1 MSFDLSL
8 ESMLMRLNKLQS
20 DTSPQ
25 WGNMSAQQMVEHLSE
40 MLRMST
46 GKIQLP
52 LEIEESKIE
61 RMQDF
66 LRSDKPMAK
75 NIKVAFVSEQP
86 KLRNEE
92 LELAIDEFV
101 EEWLFFEETYADH
114 PNFTALHPYYG
125 ELNEELWRLLH
136 AKHFEHHFEQFGI

>member
-1 MSFDLSL
+1 MSFELSL
-8 ESMLMRLNKLQS
+8 ESMLERLNKLKV
-20 DTSPQ
+20 DTPAK
-25 WGNMSAQQMVEHLSE
+25 WGTMQAQQMVEHLSE

-52 LEIEESKIE
+52 LEIEEDRIE
-61 RMQDF
+61 RMQSF

-86 KLRNEE
+86 KLNNEE

-101 EEWLFFEETYADH
+101 DEWLFFEETYSDH
-114 PNFTALHPYYG
+114 PEFTALHPYYG

-136 AKHFEHHFEQFGI
+136 AKHFAHHFEQFGI

>member
-8 ESMLMRLNKLQS
+8 ESMLERLNKLKV
-20 DTSPQ
+20 DTPAQ
-25 WGNMSAQQMVEHLSE
+25 WGIMQAQQMVEHLSE

-46 GKIQLP
+46 GKLQLS
-52 LEIEESKIE
+52 LEIEEDRIE
-61 RMQDF
+61 RMQAF

-101 EEWLFFEETYADH
+101 DEWLFFEETYSDH
-114 PNFTALHPYYG
+114 PEFTALHPYYG

-136 AKHFEHHFEQFGI
+136 AKHFAHHFEQFGI